1 MYSFIPAAYIH
12 QFYERPLDM
21 ETLLDDVE
29 LYMDEESQHARKK
42 SILIFKPVGYQ
53 LKTID
58 RKTLRENIANFFD
71 SQKASI

>member
-1 MYSFIPAAYIH
+1 MLQFLTIH
-12 QFYERPLDM
+12 QLDIM
-21 ETLLDDVE
+21 L
-29 LYMDEESQHARKK
+29 A
-42 SILIFKPVGYQ
+42 FKPVGYQ